1 MPGHRLAGGPAQY
14 EKIDMSRVPSYV
26 DLMNHKSG
34 AETVRE
40 VGETLAGRIRTG
52 LSDDITSGRIAP
64 GAEID
69 EQDLAQRFG
78 ASRTPVREALREL
91 ASAGL
96 VIIEPR
102 RGARVV
108 EMTAERV
115 GELFELMA
123 EIEAVCVRFATYRCN
138 AVERAS
144 ISRIHAAALQAVEA
158 SDVDGYDQLNQG
170 FHAALYAATHNG
182 ELEAHALALRRRGAP
197 FRRAQFRGA
206 ERLSGSWL
214 EHGGILRVIFAGDG
228 EEAARLMR
236 AHMLRA
242 GNVYMDYVQG
252 QVAARPPGGPTS

>member
-1 MPGHRLAGGPAQY
+1 
-14 EKIDMSRVPSYV
+14 MSRVPSHL
-26 DLMNHKSG
+26 DLMNEGSV

-40 VGETLAGRIRTG
+40 VVETLGGRIRTA
-52 LSDDITSGRIAP
+52 LSDDITSGRLAP

-108 EMTAERV
+108 KMTAERV

-138 AVERAS
+138 AVERAG
-144 ISRIHAAALQAVEA
+144 ISRIHAAALQAVETG
-158 SDVDGYDQLNQG
+158 DVDGYDQLNQA
-170 FHAALYAATHNG
+170 FHGALYAATHNW
-182 ELEAHALALRRRGAP
+182 ELHAHAQALRRRGAP
-197 FRRAQFRGA
+197 FRRAQFRGV
-206 ERLSGSWL
+206 ERLRGSWL
-214 EHGGILRVIFAGDG
+214 EHGEILQVFFAGNG
-228 EEAARLMR
+228 EDAARLMR

-242 GNVYMDYVQG
+242 GNVYMDYVEG
-252 QVAARPPGGPTS
+252 QVAARPQPTLGASDAA